1 MGPGSGVVR
10 YDMGRIAAEEV
21 SGLQHQAVAWAWV
34 PAGEAPAQ
42 HAAPAREGEKA
53 EPGGILGLGDA
64 GLPVALTEG
73 QQNGGIGDPYA
84 VVGEGDA
91 GGIAVLSPGLMRVIV
106 AAAGC
111 REALSRHG

>member
-1 MGPGSGVVR
+1 MGPGSAVVR

-91 GGIAVLSPGLMRVIV
+91 GGIAVLLDVST
-106 AAAGC
+106 A
-111 REALSRHG
+111 EQN